1 MSAMAPVHEEVHA
14 EAGGQEEQKRQGAE
28 DMGAMLGP
36 ENNPGDSEENTQRK
50 SSRAVQERSLA
61 AVVRT
66 GLCGYLIVL
75 RHDLPTSSRAR
86 FSSSELPMTDSE
98 LAVMAITPI
107 IGCSSPRAAM
117 GIAAT
122 L

>member
-1 MSAMAPVHEEVHA
+1 MAPVHEEVHA

-28 DMGAMLGP
+28 DMGAMLRP
-36 ENNPGDSEENTQRK
+36 ENDPGDSEEDTQGK
-50 SSRAVQERSLA
+50 SSRAVQERALA

-66 GLCGYLIVL
+66 GICGYPIVSS
-75 RHDLPTSSRAR
+75 HDLPTSSRAR